1 MRVIKVE
8 IVFENRTRTK
18 LTQVIFGGLRIDR
31 TRSYKYSGAV
41 REILR
46 EREREREFVS
56 RDYIES
62 GK

>member
-1 MRVIKVE
+1 MRVIKIE

-46 EREREREFVS
+46 EKEREFVS

>member
-1 MRVIKVE
+1 MRVIKIE

-46 EREREREFVS
+46 EKERQFVS